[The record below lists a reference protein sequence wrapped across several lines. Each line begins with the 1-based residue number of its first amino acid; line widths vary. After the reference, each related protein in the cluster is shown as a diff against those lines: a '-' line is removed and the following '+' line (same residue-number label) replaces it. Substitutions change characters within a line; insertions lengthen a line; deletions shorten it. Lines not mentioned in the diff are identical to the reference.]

1 VYKNR
6 KFKLSYKL
14 DKRDGLLLGGKKMK
28 KNIIKP
34 SILPGFMELLPREQK
49 IFNDIQRKI
58 TKVYEENGC
67 LSIDTPI
74 IEKAEVL
81 LAKSGGETEKQVY
94 SFEKGKNNLA
104 LRFDLTVPFARYV
117 AQYFNDIVF
126 PFKRYQVGKVY
137 RGERN
142 QKGRYREFYQFDV
155 DVIGKEKLSISNDA
169 FVISLASKAFKEIGI
184 ENYRFQISNRK
195 ILKGLLEELE
205 VENSKEVMTL
215 IDKYD
220 KIGKTDFSIEM
231 DKIVDFEKSKAIK
244 SLVEIKG
251 ESSEVLN
258 ELVSLN
264 VNNDKFKEGI
274 EELKKVRDLLLM
286 LGVKEEEFS
295 LDLKIIRGL
304 DYYTGTVFETILVGN
319 EEYGSIC
326 SGGRYDNLAE
336 NYTNNILPGVGI
348 SIGLTRLFF
357 VLKEI
362 GFVES
367 YKLDNSLDYLIIPIG
382 YTLEYSCK
390 VMKEL
395 ERKGASV
402 SIYFEEDP
410 LKKKMSY
417 ANKLEVKNVVLIGE
431 EEVLNNTIKIKN
443 MISGR
448 EELIETFVDIILNIP
463 NA

>member
-1 VYKNR
+1 
-6 KFKLSYKL
+6 
-14 DKRDGLLLGGKKMK
+14 MK

-58 TKVYEENGC
+58 TKVYEKNGC
-67 LSIDTPI
+67 LAIDTPI

-117 AQYFNDIVF
+117 AQYFNEMVF
-126 PFKRYQVGKVY
+126 PFKRYQLGKVY

-169 FVISLASKAFKEIGI
+169 FIISLASKAFKEIEL

-195 ILKGLLEELE
+195 ILKGFLEELE
-205 VENSKEVMTL
+205 IENSKEVMTL

-220 KIGKTDFSIEM
+220 KIGKEDFYIEI
-231 DKIVDFEKSKAIK
+231 DKIVEIEKSKAIQN
-244 SLVEIKG
+244 LVEIKG
-251 ESSEVLN
+251 DSNEVFAKLLN
-258 ELVSLN
+258 LN
-264 VNNDKFKEGI
+264 VNNDNFKEGI

-357 VLKEI
+357 ILKEI
-362 GFVES
+362 GFIES
-367 YKLDNSLDYLIIPIG
+367 YKLDNSLDYLIIPVG
-382 YTLEYSCK
+382 DTLEYSCK
-390 VMKEL
+390 IMKEL
-395 ERKGASV
+395 ERKGGSV
-402 SIYFEEDP
+402 SIYFEEDS

-417 ANKLEVKNVVLIGE
+417 ANKLEVKNVVLVGE

-448 EELIETFVDIILNIP
+448 EELIKLKFC
-463 NA
+463 